1 MFRILLTLS
10 MPHLSE
16 KNVLQ
21 IHSLQCSWT
30 TKKQKKKKKHSNLL
44 NSDRAENHLNTKAQ
58 FFLS

>member
-30 TKKQKKKKKHSNLL
+30 TKKQEKKKHSNLL

>member
-21 IHSLQCSWT
+21 IHSLQCSGT
-30 TKKQKKKKKHSNLL
+30 TKKQVKKKHSNLL